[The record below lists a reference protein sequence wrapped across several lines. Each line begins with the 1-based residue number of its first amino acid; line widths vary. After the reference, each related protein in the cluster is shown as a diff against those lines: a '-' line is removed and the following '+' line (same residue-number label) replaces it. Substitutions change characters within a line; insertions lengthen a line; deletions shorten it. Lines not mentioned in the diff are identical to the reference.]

1 MDAACENMEN
11 NNQTQDGNALLNRR
25 AGKPEQCEE
34 DHSLDKKQQ
43 KPRQVGPDIVRT
55 IAAVFVVAVH
65 FYLNCGYY
73 STPLHGPILFLM
85 TVGRWLFLI
94 CVPLFMI
101 LTGYFKSEKTLN
113 RAHYRSLIPVLV
125 SYVVISVVKVF
136 ASNYVYGKVYTFEI
150 ALKNIANYQIA
161 WYVGMYLSLMA
172 LIPFLNRLWKALIS
186 KKEKQLLIGSLAFV
200 STLYPVFLYLVPSYW
215 QMLYP
220 FVYYYLGVYFK
231 EYRPKVKKLWLVLI
245 TFVIVFAEAITSFA
259 FADGKSFIWNV
270 LGPVDS
276 GYSTITVVVCAAS
289 VFLLLYDV
297 EVKTGW
303 IRKVFQKISEVSLEI
318 YLFTGVYDAIV
329 FYYLKKIVWETEDFF
344 WWFFATVPTS
354 FLLAWISSMLLKLA
368 FKIIRE
374 YALEPAYQVLKE
386 RKKSG
391 SKG

>member
-1 MDAACENMEN
+1 MDADNGNMEN
-11 NNQTQDGNALLNRR
+11 GNQII
-25 AGKPEQCEE
+25 KCEE
-34 DHSLDKKQQ
+34 QQ
-43 KPRQVGPDIVRT
+43 KLRQTGPDIVRT

-73 STPLHGPILFLM
+73 SAPLQGGVLFLM
-85 TVGRWLFLI
+85 TIARWLFLI
-94 CVPLFMI
+94 GVPLFMI
-101 LTGYFKSEKTLN
+101 LTGYFKSEKILSM
-113 RAHYRSLIPVLV
+113 AHYKSLIPVLASYIVV
-125 SYVVISVVKVF
+125 SVIKVF

-172 LIPFLNRLWKALIS
+172 LIPFLNRLWKALVS

-200 STLYPVFLYLVPSYW
+200 STLYPIFLYIVPSYW

-231 EYRPKVKKLWLVLI
+231 EYRPRVKKLWLVLL
-245 TFVIVFAEAITSFA
+245 TFVIVLGEAITSFVL
-259 FADGKSFIWNV
+259 ADGKSFIWNV

-276 GYSTITVVVCAAS
+276 GYSTITVVICAAS
-289 VFLLLYDV
+289 VFLLFYEV

-329 FYYLKKIVWETEDFF
+329 FYYLKKIVWEVEDFF
-344 WWFFATVPTS
+344 WWFFITVPAS
-354 FLLAWISSMLLKLA
+354 FLLAWVSSMLLKLI
-368 FKIIRE
+368 FKIIKDH
-374 YALEPAYQVLKE
+374 ALKPAYQMLKD
-386 RKKSG
+386 RKKG
-391 SKG
+391 DR